1 MSKTY
6 QPDEQTKKAKAES
19 LNPIASDLA
28 DYKEGLGDGTAEYR
42 GLVTGF
48 SEVDN
53 LISGLD
59 RFILLAGRSGAGK
72 TTLASQ
78 LALGVAKHT
87 PVLFYSL
94 EMGKS
99 EILTMLLQVL
109 AKGLYRND
117 IELRGND
124 PKLASDIKTKL
135 DTAFTDLQ
143 ALAKNIYIRDASTGI
158 PRIANPKDEQG
169 KPHDDANSIEYAVK
183 ELKIKHKAE
192 RILVVVDS
200 VQDIIDTKTPN
211 ETQAQIKTVQELTEV
226 QQKTGATILV
236 LAQKNKGSINSKDN
250 YGDVM
255 GSMSFIHKPNTVLDL
270 ITAKEQLYKLRD
282 EAKATKNNSKMQ
294 EAEQLEQDIEA
305 DAKDGYAKPMFLDV
319 IKGRYTGTSK
329 IPLQF
334 YGAYSYYEGGKTSR
348 YNDVYDVFKV

>member
-42 GLVTGF
+42 GLATGF
-48 SEVDN
+48 TEVDN

-72 TTLASQ
+72 TSLASQ
-78 LALGVAKHT
+78 LALGVAQHT

-158 PRIANPKDEQG
+158 PRIADPK
-169 KPHDDANSIEYAVK
+169 DANSIYNTVES
-183 ELKIKHKAE
+183 LKQKHNAE

-200 VQDIIDTKTPN
+200 VQDIVPLTNNQI
-211 ETQAQIKTVQELTEV
+211 QAEVQTVQELTEV

-236 LAQKNKGSINSKDN
+236 VAQKNKGSINSVDS

-255 GSMSFIHKPNTVLDL
+255 GSMSFIHKPNTV
-270 ITAKEQLYKLRD
+270 IEIVTAKELLAKSKDNSAQAKEI
-282 EAKATKNNSKMQ
+282 EAN
-294 EAEQLEQDIEA
+294 IEA
-305 DAKDGYAKPMFLDV
+305 DTKDGYAKPMYLNI
-319 IKGRYTGTSK
+319 IKGRYTGTSA
-329 IPLQF
+329 IPLQY
-334 YGAYSYYEGGKTSR
+334 YGAYGYYEGGKTSK

>member
-19 LNPIASDLA
+19 LNPIANDLA

-158 PRIANPKDEQG
+158 PNIAYPKDKKG
-169 KPHDDANSIEYAVK
+169 NSIIDANSIEYAV
-183 ELKIKHKAE
+183 ESLKQKHNSE
-192 RILVVVDS
+192 RVLVVVDS
-200 VQDIIDTKTPN
+200 VQDIVQLTSNQI
-211 ETQAQIKTVQELTEV
+211 QAEVQTVQELTEV

-236 LAQKNKGSINSKDN
+236 LAQKPKSSISSKDS

-270 ITAKEQLYKLRD
+270 ITAKEFINRLKD
-282 EAKATKNNSKMQ
+282 EAGKDKAKLA
-294 EAEQLEQDIEA
+294 EAVQLQQDIEA
-305 DAKDGYAKPMFLDV
+305 DAKDGYAKPVYLNI
-319 IKGRYTGTSK
+319 IKGRYTGTSA
-329 IPLQF
+329 IPLQY
-334 YGAYSYYEGGKTSR
+334 YGAYGYYEGGKTSR
-348 YNDVYDVFKV
+348 FSNVYDAFKV

>member
-1 MSKTY
+1 MSTEQYK
-6 QPDEQTKKAKAES
+6 PDQETEQVKATK
-19 LNPIASDLA
+19 LHPIAGDLA
-28 DYKEGLGDGTAEYR
+28 DYQESLGDGSTTFR

-78 LALGVAKHT
+78 LALGVAEHT

-99 EILTMLLQVL
+99 DIITMFIQSL

-124 PKLASDIKTKL
+124 PSLESDKKAKLAEAVKTL
-135 DTAFTDLQ
+135 EP
-143 ALAKNIYIRDASTGI
+143 LAKNIYIRDATNGI
-158 PRIANPKDEQG
+158 PRIADPKDG
-169 KPHDDANSIEYAVK
+169 NSILNTVES
-183 ELKIKHKAE
+183 LKAKHNAE
-192 RILVVVDS
+192 RVLVVIDS
-200 VQDIIDTKTPN
+200 VQDVVPMASN
-211 ETQAQIKTVQELTEV
+211 QVQAEIQTVQELTEV

-236 LAQKNKGSINSKDN
+236 IAQKNKGSINSIDS

-255 GSMSFIHKPNTVLDL
+255 GSMSFIHKPNTVIEI
-270 ITAKEQLYKLRD
+270 ITAKELL
-282 EAKATKNNSKMQ
+282 AKSKDDGDRTR
-294 EAEQLEQDIEA
+294 EIERVIEM
-305 DAKDGYAKPMFLDV
+305 DAKDGKSKPMYLNI
-319 IKGRYTGTSK
+319 IKGRYTGTSA
-329 IPLQF
+329 IPLQY
-334 YGAYSYYEGGKTSR
+334 YGAYGYYEGGIATKYKS
-348 YNDVYDVFKV
+348 VYDLMSK